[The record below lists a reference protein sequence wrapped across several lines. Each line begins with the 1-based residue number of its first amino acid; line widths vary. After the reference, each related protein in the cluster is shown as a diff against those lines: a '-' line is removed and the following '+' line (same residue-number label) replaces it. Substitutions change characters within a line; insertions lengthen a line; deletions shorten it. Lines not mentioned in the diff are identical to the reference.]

1 MPENDEPHPKAA
13 EILKQI
19 SSGNTAGLTSLDF
32 TGCGLGAFPESLLAL
47 APQITSLNFG
57 GCSMSTLPAE
67 MSQFVSLRILFFAGN
82 KFAEI
87 PSVLGSLP
95 SLFMLSFKS
104 NQVASV
110 PEASLSDSIGWLI
123 LTDNKIRQLP
133 RSIGRLS
140 RLQKCML
147 SSNLLAELPS
157 EMGNCKSLELLRL
170 ADNRFSAMPDWLLS
184 LPRLFWLAFSG
195 NPLIAS
201 DAAAETETAVI
212 DYRDLQMGEILGQVY
227 KAFYQP
233 ANQDVAV
240 KLFKGQSTSD
250 GLPQDEM
257 KAMQASGSHPHA
269 IQVLGRLTNAP
280 TANGVEQLGLVLPLI
295 PPHFGILGNPPS
307 FQTISRDTYPEGTVF
322 ALDVIAKIALGISSV
337 VGHLHRLGLTHG
349 DLYAHNILI
358 SPLADHHA
366 YLTDYGAAWSF
377 SLLPDN
383 MQKLIQQLEAGAFGC
398 LLEDLLQRLDEHTV
412 AASGRPKLQA
422 LRDLQ
427 IKCSSPAVASR
438 PLFSEIAEVLALF

>member
-1 MPENDEPHPKAA
+1 MAGA
-13 EILKQI
+13 
-19 SSGNTAGLTSLDF
+19 SG
-32 TGCGLGAFPESLLAL
+32 
-47 APQITSLNFG
+47 
-57 GCSMSTLPAE
+57 
-67 MSQFVSLRILFFAGN
+67 V
-82 KFAEI
+82 
-87 PSVLGSLP
+87 
-95 SLFMLSFKS
+95 
-104 NQVASV
+104 
-110 PEASLSDSIGWLI
+110 
-123 LTDNKIRQLP
+123 
-133 RSIGRLS
+133 
-140 RLQKCML
+140 
-147 SSNLLAELPS
+147 
-157 EMGNCKSLELLRL
+157 
-170 ADNRFSAMPDWLLS
+170 
-184 LPRLFWLAFSG
+184 
-195 NPLIAS
+195 
-201 DAAAETETAVI
+201 
-212 DYRDLQMGEILGQVY
+212 VY

-307 FQTISRDTYPEGTVF
+307 FQTVSRDTYPEGTVF
-322 ALDVIAKIALGISSV
+322 ALDVIAKIAVGISSV

-349 DLYAHNILI
+349 GRSSLCSNLATTDLYAHNILI

-438 PLFSEIAEVLALF
+438 PLFSEIAKVLALF